1 MPTGVLEHSF
11 TREEFAR
18 RRRATLALA
27 EAVGAEVVLS
37 FGENRSGLHVTYLTG
52 WPVTRV
58 AHHRL
63 SATESTLW
71 IAFHNHVAHARRT
84 AVDAEVRDVDHTMVA
99 ALLGSDSRVA
109 TLGTVPVAVR
119 RRAEESGVA
128 LVPIDAEHARL
139 RMLKSAEEQEALRL
153 GARAS
158 DAGAEALIEACRP
171 GATDWD
177 LLAAARDAYTRMGA
191 RDHICYICVTDMTD
205 PDRDVPSQAPEG
217 RELREGSVVT
227 FELSASV
234 APEYP
239 GQILRTVTLGEPTP
253 EYLRM
258 HDTAMSAR
266 SAVRSRIRG
275 AASALALVD
284 ASSCIEEAG
293 YTTTDDLFHGLGMGY
308 LEPIGTSSTRIPVH
322 RPDIEL
328 RPGMAIVVQPN
339 VTRLDHN
346 SGVQTGEMVIVTE
359 ESFEDIHRIPTGL
372 VTR

>member
-18 RRRATLALA
+18 RRRATLSLA

-37 FGENRSGLHVTYLTG
+37 FGENRSGVHVTYLTG

-71 IAFHNHVAHARRT
+71 IAFHNHVASARRT
-84 AVDAEVRDVDHTMVA
+84 AVDVDVRDVDHTMIP
-99 ALLGSDSRVA
+99 ALLGRDSRIA
-109 TLGTVPVAVR
+109 TLGTVPEAVR
-119 RRAEESGVA
+119 HRAEESGVV

-139 RMLKSAEEQEALRL
+139 RMVKSAEEQAALRL
-153 GARAS
+153 GAQAS
-158 DAGAEALIEACRP
+158 DAGADALIEACRP

-239 GQILRTVTLGEPTP
+239 GQILRTVTMGEPTQ

-275 AASALALVD
+275 GASALALVD
-284 ASSCIEEAG
+284 ASACIEEAG

-308 LEPIGTSSTRIPVH
+308 LEPIGTSSTRVPIH

-328 RPGMAIVVQPN
+328 QPGMAIVVQPN
-339 VTRLDHN
+339 VTRADHHA
-346 SGVQTGEMVIVTE
+346 GVQTGEMVIVTE